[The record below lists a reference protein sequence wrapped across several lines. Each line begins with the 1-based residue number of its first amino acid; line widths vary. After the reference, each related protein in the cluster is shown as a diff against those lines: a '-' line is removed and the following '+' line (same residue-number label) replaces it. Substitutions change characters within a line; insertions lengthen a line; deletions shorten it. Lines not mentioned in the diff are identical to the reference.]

1 MTSSEP
7 KGGRKRAIDC
17 RVSIKLS
24 ASRTKNVFD
33 MDLFLHI
40 SLQKNVL
47 LPPFVVSCIWRDNG
61 RYCFCMANVL
71 SSNTGKLTSQSKLHI
86 RQICLHKSA
95 TLNFTF
101 SVYINGI
108 ELCI

>member
-1 MTSSEP
+1 
-7 KGGRKRAIDC
+7 
-17 RVSIKLS
+17 
-24 ASRTKNVFD
+24 
-33 MDLFLHI
+33 
-40 SLQKNVL
+40 
-47 LPPFVVSCIWRDNG
+47 
-61 RYCFCMANVL
+61 MANVL